1 MQVRIT
7 DKRIAREFRVFAISN
22 CKRNY
27 IALVPDFERDF
38 GVCMSAHG
46 TVTFYL
52 SDDAWLPSYPFAHT
66 RQPYACLNTSSRI
79 YLLFHG
85 IYPTV
90 NPIPPSPQFL
100 RKVKTESIRVL
111 FIHELIVFRD
121 RYLYTLVLHRFVDRK
136 MKRDIQ
142 RFLHSWYFF

>member
-1 MQVRIT
+1 M
-7 DKRIAREFRVFAISN
+7 
-22 CKRNY
+22 
-27 IALVPDFERDF
+27 PDF
-38 GVCMSAHG
+38 GVCVSAHG

-90 NPIPPSPQFL
+90 NPISPSPFL
-100 RKVKTESIRVL
+100 RLKQNWSVL

-121 RYLYTLVLHRFVDRK
+121 RCACSIRRSKNEKWKAVFTIAKIPSATKDKRYKNCHTIYAFSFVFCLIISDSLPLK
-136 MKRDIQ
+136 KREKLI
-142 RFLHSWYFF
+142 